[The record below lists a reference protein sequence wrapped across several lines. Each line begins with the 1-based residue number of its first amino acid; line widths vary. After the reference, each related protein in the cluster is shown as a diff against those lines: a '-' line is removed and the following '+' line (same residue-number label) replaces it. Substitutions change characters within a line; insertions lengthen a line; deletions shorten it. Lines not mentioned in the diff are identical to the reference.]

1 MSKKKTKWVSNT
13 PTDYETGFLTEDVLN
28 ALIDQEYGLKSK
40 PNPANVGGN
49 LPQGI
54 RDIIK
59 DTAREAYTSTG
70 STTNESGGSFEGVVR
85 EMYGKKG
92 IEIPTSPAP
101 DMSPVNTPVSQP
113 NSTHTD
119 ETANPVNDDVI
130 GETGLITIETRD
142 VSIIEVGNGKSKD
155 IHITD
160 GCGNSI
166 SVPIAKESDPD
177 YSITNL
183 IKNIAAMNNVEESQ
197 VSEDVIQSSLYDL
210 ATTMAQVQVLW
221 GKPTFVADVSDLDD
235 DLYDNHVHSYDGTKL
250 VVLYPTEDSVGGGGP
265 VYGYSFADMNYLIDK
280 WYQIIKTYF
289 DMHDNE
295 KVDCILITLQLA
307 YQMMIDRRY
316 IGYNQL
322 GEYITDYLNTNDDTM
337 NRDYSTYFANIVLG
351 ENAEVDDVFVIKWKN
366 SINEVITQSVEDI
379 LFGSSYEA
387 LQMYFDHSDALN
399 GHDDDYDDEDE
410 SGDDVTEMPE
420 RQPVVADP
428 IAMAESY
435 ANEFIAKHQDSFP
448 NIKPTGNGVG
458 YVRNPESA
466 GAPVGE
472 EDFRDVSNR
481 ERVNTE
487 EAHDDYRDAS
497 EGINQNGESGSDNS
511 ESNPQD
517 VNENGNG
524 GEATH
529 RSWDPSVSHYEKQK
543 EAPQEEKEEGNRH
556 GDSNGIKNL
565 QEAPEEVKSDGDD
578 DLIINVTKG

>member
-1 MSKKKTKWVSNT
+1 MSKKKTKWVSNA
-13 PTDYETGFLTEDVLN
+13 PTDYETGFLTEDALN
-28 ALIDQEYGLKSK
+28 ELIDQEYGLKSTS
-40 PNPANVGGN
+40 NPANVGGN

-59 DTAREAYTSTG
+59 DTAREAYSSAG
-70 STTNESGGSFEGVVR
+70 STMNESSGSFEGVVR

-92 IEIPTSPAP
+92 IEIPAAPAP
-101 DMSPVNTPVSQP
+101 DMTPADAPVSQP
-113 NSTHTD
+113 NCAHT
-119 ETANPVNDDVI
+119 EESSKPANDDAEPEHV
-130 GETGLITIETRD
+130 TIETRD
-142 VSIIEVGNGKSKD
+142 VSIIDVDNGKRKD

-166 SVPIAKESDPD
+166 SVPIANESDPD

-183 IKNIAAMNNVEESQ
+183 IKNIAAMNDVEESQ
-197 VSEDVIQSSLYDL
+197 VSEDVIENSLYDL
-210 ATTMAQVQVLW
+210 ASTMAQVQVLW

-235 DLYDNHVHSYDGTKL
+235 DLYDNHVKSYDGTKL

-265 VYGYSFADMNYLIDK
+265 VYGYTFADMNYLTDK

-295 KVDCILITLQLA
+295 KIDCILITLQLA
-307 YQMMIDRRY
+307 YQMMIERRY

-337 NRDYSTYFANIVLG
+337 NRDYSTYFTNIAPA
-351 ENAEVDDVFVIKWKN
+351 EKAEAEVLVIKWKN
-366 SINEVITQSVEDI
+366 SINEVISQSVEDI
-379 LFGSSYEA
+379 LFGSSYDA

-399 GHDDDYDDEDE
+399 GHDDNDDDEDE
-410 SGDDVTEMPE
+410 SGDDATEMPE
-420 RQPVVADP
+420 RQPAVADP

-435 ANEFIAKHQDSFP
+435 ANEFIAKHPDSFP

-511 ESNPQD
+511 ESHSQD

-524 GEATH
+524 GETTN
-529 RSWDPSVSHYEKQK
+529 RSWDPSVSNYEKQK